1 MLQIFANETPS
12 KKLRDMGG
20 CDPRCD
26 ISHRVLAHP
35 EREER
40 MDSRNILVT
49 GPAINEQAVKLIADN
64 GYGVTMSLPIRTRR
78 TWSGSSPRSTRSG
91 SWSDGTLRGFRH

>member
-64 GYGVTMSLPIRTRR
+64 GYGVTCPPYTSEEDLVRIVAEVDPVGVVVG
-78 TWSGSSPRSTRSG
+78 WDAS
-91 SWSDGTLRGFRH
+91 GFRH